1 MPGRWMHRV
10 PGHGAKATPMHHLSG
25 RQPGQASRGIAPLIM
40 THPILLHLAWV
51 CLRSSTP
58 ARKGATRGVPPLPIL
73 PLPAGTVRQAG
84 GCIQPRPATRPRR
97 SHRRRHRGTAAPL
110 FDRPRARWSLAGRVQ
125 DPPRLPLSTMRR
137 GVQRLHLS
145 AHPRRAVW
153 RQGCPRKCRRP
164 PVRVHHPHRTLLR
177 PGAPIPGEGRSALAV
192 PSPPTCPDLPPWPTH
207 VLR

>member
-1 MPGRWMHRV
+1 MTHLRLPH
-10 PGHGAKATPMHHLSG
+10 PGHRS
-25 RQPGQASRGIAPLIM
+25 ASARPPSAREGPDE
-40 THPILLHLAWV
+40 
-51 CLRSSTP
+51 RSTTLDHRSPPRWSRP
-58 ARKGATRGVPPLPIL
+58 ARRRVY
-73 PLPAGTVRQAG
+73 PARSAA
-84 GCIQPRPATRPRR
+84 RARR
-97 SHRRRHRGTAAPL
+97 SHRWRHRGTAAPL

-145 AHPRRAVW
+145 AHPRRAVG
-153 RQGCPRKCRRP
+153 RQGRPRKCRRP